1 MFKRRVYK
9 CHNLSDP
16 RGYFRMVRPLIKE
29 LITEEMLEM
38 IQLTQGL
45 ISSVIQKSWK
55 DSTVHPLFFPLRYD
69 NEKMND
75 MQKLLGNYA
84 F

>member
-1 MFKRRVYK
+1 MPSYEKDLLIKEYFVSLCSPKNKVVIFKRRLYK
-9 CHNLSDP
+9 RHNLSAP

-45 ISSVIQKSWK
+45 ISSVIQKS
-55 DSTVHPLFFPLRYD
+55 
-69 NEKMND
+69 
-75 MQKLLGNYA
+75 
-84 F
+84 

>member
-1 MFKRRVYK
+1 MFKRRLYK
-9 CHNLSDP
+9 RHNLSAP
-16 RGYFRMVRPLIKE
+16 KGYFRMVRPLIKE

-55 DSTVHPLFFPLRYD
+55 DSITYVAKTKNTFHIIELYVC
-69 NEKMND
+69 KND
-75 MQKLLGNYA
+75 
-84 F
+84 